1 MSYEVE
7 RSRSLARSCE
17 GSSRLSYPIYHAR
30 NRMTTTVDETKLIAK
45 AVQGDR
51 QALAEIVAQNERMV
65 YNVALRLLADAGEA
79 ECVLQ
84 ETFLKVLEAL
94 PNFKGQSSLSTW
106 IYRIATNLALMRL
119 RTRKKQAEPLEEAES
134 QVSQSALEAFNRA
147 VGNNPLQAVMNQEL
161 RQAMEQAI
169 AQLPDKFRTVF
180 VLKDIEGFS
189 LKEIAEMLE
198 MNLAAVKT
206 NLHRARLSLRNHLAE
221 FVEQEQQESR

>member
-1 MSYEVE
+1 M
-7 RSRSLARSCE
+7 AAA
-17 GSSRLSYPIYHAR
+17 I
-30 NRMTTTVDETKLIAK
+30 DEAKLVAK
-45 AVQGDR
+45 AVEGDR
-51 QALAEIVAQNERMV
+51 QALAEIVAQNERLV
-65 YNVALRLLADAGEA
+65 YNVALRLLADAKEA

-119 RTRKKQAEPLEEAES
+119 RTRKKQTEPLEEADS
-134 QVSQSALEAFNRA
+134 QVSQNALEAFNRA

-169 AQLPDKFRTVF
+169 KQLPDKFRSVF

-189 LKEIAEMLE
+189 LKEIAEMLD
-198 MNLAAVKT
+198 MNLATVKT
-206 NLHRARLSLRNHLAE
+206 NLHRARLFLRDHLAE
-221 FVEQEQQESR
+221 FVEQEAQ